1 MYLSKEIQYLLLSLH
16 FLSIAFSAQFFVS
29 LIGLV
34 SVVGLIDLDGLEF
47 CKILVVKGRIPIKKA
62 NEFKCLKNAIDY
74 TTT

>member
-1 MYLSKEIQYLLLSLH
+1 MAFVVVTSFSV
-16 FLSIAFSAQFFVS
+16 SVAFSAYFFVG
-29 LIGLV
+29 LLGLV

-62 NEFKCLKNAIDY
+62 NEFKCLKNAIVY